1 MPEHWKEIY
10 YRCDAKSWWRIVCR
24 LPRLRYSTPLW
35 LMFPATVWFW
45 LSEGRNFNGCVNL
58 HRHFCWI
65 PCRPW
70 FQHSTRWL
78 ESCCDSAWQLVR
90 CWCSVAQCCSISHRA
105 TSAPPNGT
113 ENAALIS
120 SQSIS
125 SVLFAAY
132 RTSRVQCNVLSFVG
146 FLVSE
151 NSLEWLHAPQSHQ
164 CEGIQH
170 WARWIHD
177 KNCLYC
183 CLWPIPDRFY
193 GCCPHTK
200 APPSH
205 KGTRSSESST
215 FIGKV
220 RCRSPK
226 PLITLLSWPADRVRI
241 SSLNQC
247 QNEASF
253 LKSHQNNA

>member
-1 MPEHWKEIY
+1 
-10 YRCDAKSWWRIVCR
+10 
-24 LPRLRYSTPLW
+24 
-35 LMFPATVWFW
+35 MFPATVWFW

-105 TSAPPNGT
+105 TSAPPNGNET
-113 ENAALIS
+113 AALIS
-120 SQSIS
+120 SQSIGG
-125 SVLFAAY
+125 VLFADY

-146 FLVSE
+146 ILVSE

-170 WARWIHD
+170 WARCADFTTNLLLSAAHPGS
-177 KNCLYC
+177 L
-183 CLWPIPDRFY
+183 LRML
-193 GCCPHTK
+193 
-200 APPSH
+200 PSH
-205 KGTRSSESST
+205 KGTTLTQRNALFRVFDFHRESALP
-215 FIGKV
+215 I
-220 RCRSPK
+220 P
-226 PLITLLSWPADRVRI
+226 
-241 SSLNQC
+241 
-247 QNEASF
+247 
-253 LKSHQNNA
+253 